1 LIVIIKKQVQKFN
14 MTFEEVSQAYIKQ
27 FGEPDQTFDFN
38 LDNKC
43 YIQWYWYDID
53 VVVEFICPQRNKK
66 NGWEISYAMSLDPL
80 KYFRKVK

>member
-1 LIVIIKKQVQKFN
+1 
-14 MTFEEVSQAYIKQ
+14 
-27 FGEPDQTFDFN
+27 